1 VPFPIYVVDA
11 FTSEPFRGNP
21 AAVVPLEHERDVAWM
36 QRVAAEMKHSET
48 AFVRATGGC
57 AFHLRWF
64 TPTVEVDLCGHA
76 TLATAHVLWETQRLA
91 ADAEARFATRT
102 GELRAR
108 LDAQRIRLDFPLTD
122 VVPVPP
128 IAGLLAALG
137 VARGEV
143 ARAGDFFVLVDVGD
157 PGIVRDLAPDFAALR
172 AIEDARAVVV
182 TAPAEDGE
190 YDCVSRVFGPRV
202 GIEEDPVTGAAH
214 CALAAYWSPRL
225 GKDELRARQASSRG
239 GELVVRRV
247 GDRVHLLGNAVT
259 VLRGELVA

>member
-21 AAVVPLEHERDVAWM
+21 AAVVPLDDERDAAWM

-48 AFVRATGGC
+48 AFVHATGDS
-57 AFHLRWF
+57 AFDLRWF

-76 TLATAHVLWETQRLA
+76 TLATAHVLWETERLL
-91 ADAEARFATRT
+91 ADAEARFATRS

-108 LDAQRIRLDFPLTD
+108 REARRIRLDFPLPD

-128 IAGLLAALG
+128 IAGLLTALG
-137 VARGEV
+137 AARGEV

-157 PGIVRDLAPDFAALR
+157 AGLVRDLTPDFVALE
-172 AIEDARAVVV
+172 AIDDVRAVVV
-182 TAPAEDGE
+182 TAPGDDGE
-190 YDCVSRVFGPRV
+190 HDCVSRVFGPRV
-202 GIEEDPVTGAAH
+202 GIDEDPVTGAAH

-225 GKDELRARQASSRG
+225 GKDELRAWQASSRG
-239 GELVVRRV
+239 GELLARRV
-247 GDRVHLLGNAVT
+247 GERVHLLGDAVT